1 MFIIYLKKQV
11 DDQSGKLLLA
21 DKRLAELEASM
32 DTKRKIHNKEMIK
45 QLKTTIKEE
54 VATMKSKVRETH
66 SACCVCCSLVGSW
79 SSIKYL
85 YDFNKR

>member
-1 MFIIYLKKQV
+1 M

-32 DTKRKIHNKEMIK
+32 DTKRKIHKEMVK
-45 QLKTTIKEE
+45 ELKTTIKEE
-54 VATMKSKVRETH
+54 VATLKSKVRETH
-66 SACCVCCSLVGSW
+66 STCYVCCNLVGSR
-79 SSIKYL
+79 SSMKYL